1 MSKIGIAVFNLLF
14 VPFLLLAE
22 DGNPGIGIPDGC
34 YASPEAG
41 CVVPV
46 GKQVRFKGLSSGNP
60 SEWTWTFE
68 GGELA
73 KISGQDAEVVFEK
86 EGRYNVG
93 LTIVDN
99 GVERMVTL
107 DGGVLAG
114 GTHEVWN
121 IQYSE
126 RELLSSVPLDISWYG
141 YYAGSNVYGNAFAE
155 KFEKPAT
162 NAVING
168 VCVYFASTVHIS
180 EEAVIEVSICPAN
193 KYGLPSDNY
202 METASLPVA
211 ELIPYDSGMPTIF
224 EFEKPVAVDDEF
236 FVVISGIPC
245 AMRGMSADEIAIL
258 CGPDRGEEGLSTVYS
273 HIDYENQNY
282 WRKDSDRHLSMAVAP
297 VISFEKGDDVQ
308 GEVFEIND
316 NAGLKYD
323 GNEIISD
330 GKYECISI
338 YDLCGNDVL
347 KVICPSGR
355 IALDKLQPGIYV
367 AVAWRDGVADVLKLM
382 KR

>member
-60 SEWTWTFE
+60 SEWTWALDD
-68 GGELA
+68 GELA
-73 KISGQDAEVVFEK
+73 NISGQDAEVVFEK

-99 GVERMVTL
+99 GEERMVTL

-308 GEVFEIND
+308 GDVFEIND
-316 NAGLKYD
+316 NAG
-323 GNEIISD
+323 
-330 GKYECISI
+330 
-338 YDLCGNDVL
+338 
-347 KVICPSGR
+347 
-355 IALDKLQPGIYV
+355 
-367 AVAWRDGVADVLKLM
+367 
-382 KR
+382 